1 MADSLLQQIIENM
14 TNGGICK
21 HFERM
26 CGSGIWGCA
35 ILKSFP
41 DHLTFFILWATVAS
55 GCRQDGGPPWR
66 WEQDELSHVC
76 QFHSY
81 L

>member
-1 MADSLLQQIIENM
+1 MADSLLQHIIENM

-35 ILKSFP
+35 ILKEFP
-41 DHLTFFILWATVAS
+41 GSPDFFHPLGDSCVRLQA
-55 GCRQDGGPPWR
+55 RWR
-66 WEQDELSHVC
+66 PALEMGARRTEPRVPVS
-76 QFHSY
+76 
-81 L
+81 